1 MNSEVQSGQR
11 YRPRE
16 GKGFADLVTKETKV
30 SASVE
35 QEGCGARG

>member
-11 YRPRE
+11 YRPWE
-16 GKGFADLVTKETKV
+16 GKVTDLVTKETKV

-35 QEGCGARG
+35 QEGYGARG